1 MKNQRSKKFVCFFDR
16 DGRFLGALPEDAR
29 IGDVGA
35 CGLRGVHSIG
45 CLDRGG
51 IAREIESEEL
61 DDWAEEELARQD
73 EAEMKK
79 TIHKEGEPAAPVTE
93 WIEIDFGEGSPTV
106 GDFIRAGFEIGK
118 KAKKGEE
125 LLVTRVKG
133 DGKYVIDIGWRFA
146 DAVKEGK
153 AK

>member
-35 CGLRGVHSIG
+35 CGLRGVHSIE

-61 DDWAEEELARQD
+61 DDWAEEELIGR
-73 EAEMKK
+73 
-79 TIHKEGEPAAPVTE
+79 KEGEAEKRASDSAADPFAGMDKAFGRFCEEARRV
-93 WIEIDFGEGSPTV
+93 IDE
-106 GDFIRAGFEIGK
+106 
-118 KAKKGEE
+118 AKKGGS
-125 LLVTRVKG
+125 R
-133 DGKYVIDIGWRFA
+133 
-146 DAVKEGK
+146 
-153 AK
+153 

>member
-35 CGLRGVHSIG
+35 CGLRGVHSIE

-51 IAREIESEEL
+51 IAREIENEEL
-61 DDWAEEELARQD
+61 DDWAEEELIGR
-73 EAEMKK
+73 
-79 TIHKEGEPAAPVTE
+79 KEGEAEKRASDSAADPFAAMDRA
-93 WIEIDFGEGSPTV
+93 IGEFMTAS
-106 GDFIRAGFEIGK
+106 R
-118 KAKKGEE
+118 
-125 LLVTRVKG
+125 
-133 DGKYVIDIGWRFA
+133 RFA

-153 AK
+153 GR